1 MASFSIF
8 VSYTNRP
15 LLLSDGIGH
24 PNQLA
29 KGETKHFKYPL
40 SMAKSIMVMIKQNEY
55 LDEYTIYAKLVNINE
70 KFTYP
75 DSQEYYKYLNA
86 KDRSNLSE
94 IYISKTNWLIGTP
107 NMKIG

>member
-1 MASFSIF
+1 
-8 VSYTNRP
+8 
-15 LLLSDGIGH
+15 
-24 PNQLA
+24 
-29 KGETKHFKYPL
+29 
-40 SMAKSIMVMIKQNEY
+40 MVMIKQNEY
-55 LDEYTIYAKLVNINE
+55 LDEYTIYAKLVTINE

-94 IYISKTNWLIGTP
+94 VYTSKTNWLIGTP